1 LCTNLL
7 SCSSKTGGNLS
18 DIDIPQKEKEVPLLA
33 DWPADV
39 TDYQP
44 MSLDSSSKFIVLM
57 SILDFTIAMGEKLL
71 VFSQSLSTLSL
82 IEKFLGTRCIPK
94 PSLSQSGTIEYTDKT
109 WKKGLNYY
117 RLDGSTS
124 MSERENMIDSF
135 NSPKNSKCWL
145 FLLSTRA
152 GCLGINLVAA
162 NRVVVVDVS
171 WNPCHD
177 AQAVCRVYRFG
188 QRRPTHI
195 YRLVLDGTMER
206 KMYQRQISKQGMSDR
221 VVDELNPER
230 NLARSDIESLVEPPE
245 DLPEF
250 QNFSEDIGKFSY
262 DVILMS
268 LCHHFG
274 HILTKVPFEHESLL
288 LDQDDDKLSETE
300 KMEAIKDFQTERD
313 RSRRTAVYAVPGQS
327 SASVH
332 KPTPTTQP
340 AKVQYN
346 DYMMSFAAKQKETQ
360 RFPTAPNVSHSYVG
374 SASSHG
380 SNHHLVSGSYSAGL
394 SSSSP
399 HTIPPPVNGFIT
411 PSFASNSS
419 SSWPQVTIQPHQQDR
434 FGRYTRHPG
443 PVQGGSPQ
451 GQSLPYGSGPSLQTY
466 SSSGPHGPGILGSNT
481 SESMS
486 QDISFGSSFLPHGTE
501 QWSNTGA
508 LQPQVTNGGAQHFQQ
523 PSSLLSAEQ
532 TAPIDVEDMVSILSS
547 DDSFLSPSHGGGA
560 STATPLP
567 PNDNRMDLSG
577 PNDVQELMDSLFP

>member
-1 LCTNLL
+1 MLCT
-7 SCSSKTGGNLS
+7 
-18 DIDIPQKEKEVPLLA
+18 
-33 DWPADV
+33 
-39 TDYQP
+39 Y
-44 MSLDSSSKFIVLM
+44 
-57 SILDFTIAMGEKLL
+57 
-71 VFSQSLSTLSL
+71 
-82 IEKFLGTRCIPK
+82 
-94 PSLSQSGTIEYTDKT
+94 
-109 WKKGLNYY
+109 
-117 RLDGSTS
+117 
-124 MSERENMIDSF
+124 
-135 NSPKNSKCWL
+135 
-145 FLLSTRA
+145 
-152 GCLGINLVAA
+152 
-162 NRVVVVDVS
+162 
-171 WNPCHD
+171 
-177 AQAVCRVYRFG
+177 
-188 QRRPTHI
+188 
-195 YRLVLDGTMER
+195 
-206 KMYQRQISKQGMSDR
+206 
-221 VVDELNPER
+221 
-230 NLARSDIESLVEPPE
+230 
-245 DLPEF
+245 
-250 QNFSEDIGKFSY
+250 
-262 DVILMS
+262 
-268 LCHHFG
+268 LC
-274 HILTKVPFEHESLL
+274 
-288 LDQDDDKLSETE
+288 
-300 KMEAIKDFQTERD
+300 
-313 RSRRTAVYAVPGQS
+313 
-327 SASVH
+327 
-332 KPTPTTQP
+332 
-340 AKVQYN
+340 
-346 DYMMSFAAKQKETQ
+346 